1 MFQVQFSLLALDTND
16 LYSSCIS
23 YSCSI
28 VNLVSLQ
35 QPFIRLTI
43 VLLSSYRAILLVLL
57 LLALVLLL
65 LALVLFLLA
74 LVLLL
79 LALVLLLLALVLLL
93 FSSSITLSL
102 EISLLLSIL
111 LLLLFL
117 LLALATFSYS
127 FFAIYTYNKQYTNH
141 LK

>member
-1 MFQVQFSLLALDTND
+1 MFQVQFFLLALDTND
-16 LYSSCIS
+16 LYSSYIS
-23 YSCSI
+23 YFYSI

-43 VLLSSYRAILLVLL
+43 VLFSFYRAILLVLL
-57 LLALVLLL
+57 LLALVLL
-65 LALVLFLLA
+65 LLA

-93 FSSSITLSL
+93 FFSFITLSL

-117 LLALATFSYS
+117 LLALATFFYS
-127 FFAIYTYNKQYTNH
+127 FFTIYTYNKQYINH